1 MTKTDLSIGTIFCVT
16 AAIMLSACAP
26 KMGEFQHR
34 NRAYKAPVNFPQEGQ
49 KPVEGSLW
57 TATLQGNY
65 LFADQ
70 RAMRVGDIVTV
81 IVKEQANA
89 SGGAT
94 TVLDRDSS
102 MSNTISDFLGL
113 LKKFQP
119 SMVGLE
125 ALGAKSNSDFKGMGE
140 TTRSEKLTATVPAT
154 VKKVMPNGNLYIEG
168 HRTIMLNHE
177 EHHFYIS
184 GVVRPVDISDDN
196 SVSSSRLAEAEIEFG
211 GRGDIT
217 DKQRQGVVSRSVDKY
232 NPF

>member
-1 MTKTDLSIGTIFCVT
+1 MMRTRLSVVIVALATLGLS
-16 AAIMLSACAP
+16 LSACAP
-26 KMGEFQHR
+26 KLGEFQHR
-34 NRAYKAPVNFPQEGQ
+34 QRSYKAPVQFPQVSQ

-81 IVKEQANA
+81 VVKESANA
-89 SGGAT
+89 RRGAST
-94 TVLDRDSS
+94 TLDRDSS
-102 MSNTISDFLGL
+102 MTNTISDFLGL
-113 LKKFQP
+113 LKQLQP
-119 SMVGLE
+119 GLVGME
-125 ALGAKSNSDFKGMGE
+125 ALGTKSNSDFKGMGE
-140 TTRSEKLTATVPAT
+140 TTRSEKLSATVPAT

-168 HRTIMLNHE
+168 HRTIMVNHE

-217 DKQRQGVVSRSVDKY
+217 DKQRPGIISRTVDKY